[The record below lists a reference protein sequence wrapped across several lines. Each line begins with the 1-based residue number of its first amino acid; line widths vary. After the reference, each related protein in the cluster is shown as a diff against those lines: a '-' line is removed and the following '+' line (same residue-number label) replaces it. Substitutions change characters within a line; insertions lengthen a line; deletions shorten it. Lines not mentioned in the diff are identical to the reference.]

1 MVPSPP
7 ARRARVSALSSLAL
21 IAALAIPA
29 SAHAETPDCSKVVT
43 AGGSVQQLVNSLLPG
58 ETGCLR
64 AGGYSQSVTI
74 TRGGVT
80 GRPVTL
86 RSYPGEKATL
96 TGRLVV
102 KKGANFVVVEDLWL
116 DGRNSSNL
124 PSPTVNA
131 NDVVFRNNDVTN
143 QHTAICFVLGASN
156 VDSSA
161 TYGRAL
167 RPVIENN
174 RIHNCGKLPAANH
187 DHGIYV
193 EGTDDAQI
201 RGNWIYDNAD
211 RGIQLFPD
219 AQRTSVTG
227 NVLDGNGTNLIFSG
241 DLGLASSNTTVR
253 GNLITRAKLRF
264 NVESWYPAGNP
275 KGTNNLLTS
284 NCLHGAARTDFG
296 SAGINTGD
304 GGFTATAN
312 TTLAPSYRDAAA
324 RDFRLTSTSPCRSL
338 YLGDPNA
345 VPGPR
350 LTVVAPDADP
360 HADPHAHADPTPTPK
375 PTPAPTPTPTP
386 TPAPPTPTEPKP
398 RAPKRPTR
406 RPVSLSTVMRSAPA
420 AVTRHGR
427 SLGLVGRV
435 HSKTRSRRVLI
446 QVAHR
451 GGWHTVAVVR
461 VARSGRFSVSWR
473 VRAPRHAR
481 ALRLRARA
489 PGVGNSRTLV
499 VGLARR

>member
-1 MVPSPP
+1 MLPSPP
-7 ARRARVSALSSLAL
+7 RRRALVSALCGLAVVAVL
-21 IAALAIPA
+21 GVPA
-29 SAHAETPDCSKVVT
+29 SAAADTPACSKV
-43 AGGSVQQLVNSLLPG
+43 AAPGASVQALVDSLLPG
-58 ETGCLR
+58 QTGCLR

-74 TRGGVT
+74 TRGGVS
-80 GRPVTL
+80 GKPVTL
-86 RSYPGEKATL
+86 RSYPGDKATIA
-96 TGRLVV
+96 GRLVV
-102 KKGANFVVVEDLWL
+102 KKGADFVVVEDLWL
-116 DGRNSSNL
+116 DGRNSGNL
-124 PSPTVNA
+124 PSPTVNG
-131 NDVVFRNNDVTN
+131 NDAVFRNNDVTN

-156 VDSSA
+156 VDSSV

-264 NVESWYPAGNP
+264 NVESWYPDGNP
-275 KGTNNLLTS
+275 KGINNLVS
-284 NCLHGAARTDFG
+284 VNCLYGAARTDLG
-296 SAGINTGD
+296 VAGINTED
-304 GGFTATAN
+304 GGFTASGNSA
-312 TTLAPSYRDAAA
+312 LAPGYVNAAA
-324 RDFRLTSTSPCRSL
+324 HDYRLTAASPCRSL
-338 YLGDPNA
+338 YLSDPGA

-350 LTVVAPDADP
+350 SGAVEPAPTP
-360 HADPHAHADPTPTPK
+360 IPTPTPAA
-375 PTPAPTPTPTP
+375 PAPTPTA
-386 TPAPPTPTEPKP
+386 PAPTPTEPKP
-398 RAPKRPTR
+398 RAPKRPR
-406 RPVSLSTVMRSAPA
+406 LRSVSLSTVLRSAPA

-435 HSKTRSRRVLI
+435 RAARHSRRVLI
-446 QVAHR
+446 QVKRR
-451 GGWHTVAVVR
+451 GAWRTVAVAR
-461 VARSGRFSVSWR
+461 VTRSGRFSISWR
-473 VRAPRHAR
+473 VRAPRHAS

-499 VGLARR
+499 VGLARG

>member
-1 MVPSPP
+1 MVPRPTL
-7 ARRARVSALSSLAL
+7 RRVLACAVSGLAL
-21 IAALAIPA
+21 TGALAIPTAA
-29 SAHAETPDCSKVVT
+29 SAETPLCSKVAV
-43 AGGSVQQLVNSLLPG
+43 AGASVQQLVDSLLPG

-74 TRGGVT
+74 TRGGVA

-86 RSYPGEKATL
+86 RSYPGDKATL

-102 KKGANFVVVEDLWL
+102 KKGADFVVVEDLWL
-116 DGRNSSNL
+116 DGRNAGNL
-124 PSPTVNA
+124 PSPTVNG
-131 NDVVFRNNDVTN
+131 NDVIFRNNDVTN

-167 RPVIENN
+167 RPVVERN

-211 RGIQLFPD
+211 RGIQLYPD

-241 DLGLASSNTTVR
+241 DLGIASSNTIVR

-275 KGTNNLLTS
+275 KGTNNLLTA
-284 NCLHGAARTDFG
+284 NCLYGAARTDFG
-296 SAGINTGD
+296 LAGINTGD
-304 GGFTATAN
+304 GGFTASGN
-312 TTLAPSYRDAAA
+312 TTLAPGYVNATAHDY
-324 RDFRLTSTSPCRSL
+324 RLTAGSPCLSL
-338 YLGDPNA
+338 YLGDPSA
-345 VPGPR
+345 LPGPR
-350 LTVVAPDADP
+350 LTAV
-360 HADPHAHADPTPTPK
+360 T
-375 PTPAPTPTPTP
+375 PTPTPTP
-386 TPAPPTPTEPKP
+386 TPTEPAPTPTEPAPTPTEPVPTPTEPKP
-398 RAPKRPTR
+398 RGPKHPKPRS
-406 RPVSLSTVMRSAPA
+406 VSLATVVRSAPA
-420 AVTRHGR
+420 VVTRHGR
-427 SLGLVGRV
+427 ALGLVGRV
-435 HSKTRSRRVLI
+435 HTATRSKQVLI
-446 QVAHR
+446 QMARR
-451 GGWHTVAVVR
+451 GGWRTVAVGR
-461 VARSGRFSVSWR
+461 VTRTGRFSVRWM
-473 VRAPRHAR
+473 VRAPRHAS

-489 PGVGNSRTLV
+489 PGVGSSRTLV